1 MTANGVHIPRAPSKE
16 EVLEIERLAACGQY
30 SEAAERFGGR
40 VVYSAPVVSAMK
52 LEAAIREA
60 IHIGSQPH
68 YGDHVTALD
77 HYAEAME
84 ILRKALK

>member
-1 MTANGVHIPRAPSKE
+1 ME

-40 VVYSAPVVSAMK
+40 ATYGGPAVSAMK
-52 LEAAIREA
+52 LDAAIREA
-60 IHIGSQPH
+60 IRIGSQPH

-77 HYAEAME
+77 HYSEAME